1 MEDITEKAY
10 EAGAG
15 TSMADTY
22 NVFTV
27 ILVGLILLGGAY
39 LLYCMAKGM
48 GTSVKISDIF
58 QTIIRIICFTL
69 ITIAFFTY
77 ERL

>member
-1 MEDITEKAY
+1 MKEITEKAY
-10 EAGAG
+10 EVGAG

-27 ILVGLILLGGAY
+27 ILVGLILLVGAY
-39 LLYCMAKGM
+39 ILYCMAKGM

-58 QTIIRIICFTL
+58 QTFIRIICFVL
-69 ITIAFFTY
+69 IIIAFFLY
-77 ERL
+77 EKF

>member
-1 MEDITEKAY
+1 MKEITEKAY

-27 ILVGLILLGGAY
+27 ILVGLILLVGAY
-39 LLYCMAKGM
+39 IIYCMAKGM
-48 GTSVKISDIF
+48 GTSVRISDIF
-58 QTIIRIICFTL
+58 QS
-69 ITIAFFTY
+69 Y
-77 ERL
+77 